1 MMFSRNYLQCF
12 CGVQPS
18 VAPGTGRWPG
28 QVRVG
33 GSLLDTQQRVPPS
46 GLATRGVLSG
56 SQVAAAAVGCRITEL
71 QASWEVPASL
81 TLGCSV
87 GI

>member
-1 MMFSRNYLQCF
+1 MFLWHATPRGTWNWE
-12 CGVQPS
+12 
-18 VAPGTGRWPG
+18 VARAGEGR
-28 QVRVG
+28 

-56 SQVAAAAVGCRITEL
+56 SHVAAAAVGCRITEL